1 MRHENDTYEVMT
13 PGSDSGWFGYSVPL
27 MSPAQ
32 RDRVLAHLEA
42 GEPFYHGE
50 WEWVESLSA
59 TTHLYRRYPFTVY
72 VEVRGAEIT
81 IDVEFKLTED
91 DTPTGRDFRM
101 PGAREYMRA
110 FSFPI
115 DEGFTEVVELLGAV
129 FGISSDDQGLA
140 YLEEYREKLAAWMR
154 SQEAS

>member
-1 MRHENDTYEVMT
+1 MRHENYTHEVMT
-13 PGSDSGWFGYSVPL
+13 PDSDNGFFGYSVPL

-42 GEPFYHGE
+42 GEPFYHGK

-59 TTHLYRRYPFTVY
+59 STHLYRCYPFTVY
-72 VEVRGAEIT
+72 VEARGAEVN

-91 DTPTGRDFRM
+91 GTSTGRSFRM
-101 PGAREYMRA
+101 PGAREFMRV

-115 DEGFTEVVELLGAV
+115 DEDFVGITELLDTV
-129 FGISSDDQGLA
+129 FGIPGDDQGLA
-140 YLEEYREKLAAWMR
+140 YLKEYKEKLVAWFA
-154 SQEAS
+154 SQKGE

>member
-1 MRHENDTYEVMT
+1 MELTHETMI
-13 PGSDSGWFGYSVPL
+13 PGSDSDFFGYSVPL

-42 GEPFYHGE
+42 GEPFYRGE
-50 WEWVESLSA
+50 WEWAESLSA
-59 TTHLYRRYPFTVY
+59 TTHMYRRYPFTVY

-81 IDVEFKLTED
+81 IDIKFQLTED
-91 DTPTGRDFRM
+91 GTPTGRRLRI

-110 FSFPI
+110 FSFSI
-115 DEGFTEVVELLGAV
+115 DEDFAGVTELLDAV
-129 FGISSDDQGLA
+129 FGIPGDDQGLA